1 MSMGFDQLASTAL
14 TAMFSVSFLLLA
26 SVGLAVIFGMMGV
39 INLAHGEFLM
49 MGAYATLMATKT
61 GVPFYLA
68 VILATLGLMV
78 FGAIVEKGIIQF
90 LYGRLF
96 DTLLATWGMGMIL
109 YQSAILLF
117 GASTS
122 GIGLPMGSFSV
133 GRYSMPVYY
142 LFLTAATLVIFAAVY
157 LIFVKT
163 RYGIMARAAI
173 QNPAM
178 AASVGIE
185 TKRINT
191 ITFSLGAGLA
201 GLAGGLLVP
210 AFPATPDMGLAFVS
224 KAFLA
229 VVMAGPLTLTGTLAS
244 MGGLGGLSSLTSNIY
259 TAVAGDMAFFL
270 VTIVILRFFP
280 SGISRAWHGKL

>member
-1 MSMGFDQLASTAL
+1 VAIDQIASMILTAL
-14 TAMFSVSFLLLA
+14 FSVSFLLIA

-49 MGAYATLMATKT
+49 MGAYATLMASKA
-61 GVPFYLA
+61 GVPFPLA
-68 VILATLGLMV
+68 VLLAMLGLAI
-78 FGAIVEKGIIQF
+78 FGAIIEKTIIQF

-96 DTLLATWGMGMIL
+96 DTLLATWGLGMIL
-109 YQSAILLF
+109 YQGAILIF
-117 GASTS
+117 GSATS

-133 GRYSMPVYY
+133 GSYSMPVYY
-142 LFLTAATLVIFAAVY
+142 LFLTAATAVIIAMVY
-157 LIFVKT
+157 LVFVKT

-185 TKRINT
+185 TRHINT
-191 ITFSLGAGLA
+191 ITFSFGAALA

-224 KAFLA
+224 KGFLA
-229 VVMAGPLTLTGTLAS
+229 VVVAGPLTLTGTVAS
-244 MGGLGGLSSLTSNIY
+244 MGGLGGLSSLTSSLF
-259 TAVAGDMAFFL
+259 TSVAGDVAFFV
-270 VTIVILRFFP
+270 VTIIILRFYP
-280 SGISRAWHGKL
+280 SGISRGWHGKL

>member
-1 MSMGFDQLASTAL
+1 MGIDQIASTAL
-14 TAMFSVSFLLLA
+14 TALFSVSFLLIA

-49 MGAYATLMATKT
+49 MGAYATLMATKV
-61 GVPFYLA
+61 GVPFPLA
-68 VILATLGLMV
+68 VVLATFGLAA
-78 FGAIVEKGIIQF
+78 FGAIVEKTIIQF

-96 DTLLATWGMGMIL
+96 DTLLATWGLGMIL
-109 YQSAILLF
+109 YQAAILLF

-122 GIGLPMGSFSV
+122 GIGLPMGSFDV

-142 LFLTAATLVIFAAVY
+142 LFLTAATAVTFVAVY

-173 QNPAM
+173 QKPSM

-229 VVMAGPLTLTGTLAS
+229 VVMAGPLTLTGTFAS
-244 MGGLGGLSSLTSNIY
+244 MSGLGGLSSLTSSIY
-259 TAVAGDMAFFL
+259 TSVGGDIAFFL

-280 SGISRAWHGKL
+280 NGISRGWRGKL

>member
-1 MSMGFDQLASTAL
+1 MGFDQLASTAL
-14 TAMFSVSFLLLA
+14 TAIFSVSFLLIA

-49 MGAYATLMATKT
+49 MGAYATLMATKA
-61 GVPFYLA
+61 GIPFPLA
-68 VILATLGLMV
+68 VVLATLALAV
-78 FGAIVEKGIIQF
+78 FGAIVEKAIIQF

-96 DTLLATWGMGMIL
+96 DTLLATWGLGMIL
-109 YQSAILLF
+109 YQSAILVF

-142 LFLTAATLVIFAAVY
+142 LFLTAATVVIFAAVY

-173 QNPAM
+173 QNPSM

-191 ITFSLGAGLA
+191 ITFSLGAALA

-229 VVMAGPLTLTGTLAS
+229 VVVAGPLTLTGTFAS
-244 MGGLGGLSSLTSNIY
+244 MGGLGGLSSLTSSIY
-259 TAVAGDMAFFL
+259 TSVAGDVAFFL

-280 SGISRAWHGKL
+280 SGISRGWRGKL

>member
-1 MSMGFDQLASTAL
+1 MGIDQLASTAL
-14 TAMFSVSFLLLA
+14 TALFSVSFLLIA

-49 MGAYATLMATKT
+49 MGAYATLVATKA
-61 GVPFYLA
+61 GVPFPLA
-68 VILATLGLMV
+68 VLLATLGLAV
-78 FGAIVEKGIIQF
+78 FGAIVEKSIIQF

-96 DTLLATWGMGMIL
+96 DTLLATWGLGMIL
-109 YQSAILLF
+109 YQLAILMF

-122 GIGLPMGSFSV
+122 GIGLPMGSFHV
-133 GRYSMPVYY
+133 GDYSMPVYY
-142 LFLTAATLVIFAAVY
+142 LFLTAVTGITFIAVY

-173 QNPAM
+173 QNPSM

-229 VVMAGPLTLTGTLAS
+229 VVMAGPLTLTGTFAS
-244 MGGLGGLSSLTSNIY
+244 MGGLGGLSSLTSSIF
-259 TAVAGDMAFFL
+259 TSVAGDVAFFV

-280 SGISRAWHGKL
+280 NGISRGWRGKL

>member
-1 MSMGFDQLASTAL
+1 MGIDQLASTAS
-14 TAMFSVSFLLLA
+14 TALFSVSFLLLA

-49 MGAYATLMATKT
+49 MGAYVTLMATKT
-61 GVPFYLA
+61 GVPFPLA
-68 VILATLGLMV
+68 VVLATLALAV
-78 FGAIVEKGIIQF
+78 FGAIVEKSIIQF

-96 DTLLATWGMGMIL
+96 DTLLATWGLGMIL
-109 YQSAILLF
+109 YQSAILIF

-122 GIGLPMGSFSV
+122 GIGLPMGSFNI

-142 LFLTAATLVIFAAVY
+142 LFLAVATVVIFATVY

-173 QNPAM
+173 QNPSM

-191 ITFSLGAGLA
+191 ITFSLGAALA

-229 VVMAGPLTLTGTLAS
+229 VVVAGPLTLTGTFAS
-244 MGGLGGLSSLTSNIY
+244 MGGLGGLSSLTSSIY
-259 TAVAGDMAFFL
+259 TSVAGDVVFFV

-280 SGISRAWHGKL
+280 SGISRGWRGKL

>member
-1 MSMGFDQLASTAL
+1 MGIDQLASTAL
-14 TAMFSVSFLLLA
+14 TALFSVSFLLIA

-49 MGAYATLMATKT
+49 MGAYATLVATKA
-61 GVPFYLA
+61 GVPFPLA
-68 VILATLGLMV
+68 VLLATLGLAV
-78 FGAIVEKGIIQF
+78 FGAIVEKSIIQF

-96 DTLLATWGMGMIL
+96 DTLLATWGLGMIL
-109 YQSAILLF
+109 YQLAILMF

-122 GIGLPMGSFSV
+122 GIGLPMGSFHV
-133 GRYSMPVYY
+133 GGYSMPVYY
-142 LFLTAATLVIFAAVY
+142 LFLTAVTGITFIAVY

-173 QNPAM
+173 QNPSM

-229 VVMAGPLTLTGTLAS
+229 VVMAGPLTLTGTFAS
-244 MGGLGGLSSLTSNIY
+244 MGGLGGLSSLTSSIF
-259 TAVAGDMAFFL
+259 TSVAGDVAFFV

-280 SGISRAWHGKL
+280 NGISRGWRGKL

>member
-1 MSMGFDQLASTAL
+1 MGFDQLASTAL
-14 TAMFSVSFLLLA
+14 TAIFSVSFLLIA

-49 MGAYATLMATKT
+49 MGAYATLMATKA
-61 GVPFYLA
+61 GIPFPLA
-68 VILATLGLMV
+68 VVLATLGLAV
-78 FGAIVEKGIIQF
+78 FGAIVEKAIIQF

-96 DTLLATWGMGMIL
+96 DTLLATWGLGMIL
-109 YQSAILLF
+109 YQSAILVF

-122 GIGLPMGSFSV
+122 GIGLPMGSFSL

-142 LFLTAATLVIFAAVY
+142 LFLTAATVVIFAAVY

-173 QNPAM
+173 QNPSM

-191 ITFSLGAGLA
+191 ITFSLGAALA

-229 VVMAGPLTLTGTLAS
+229 VVVAGPLTLTGTFAS
-244 MGGLGGLSSLTSNIY
+244 MGGLGGLSSLTSSIY
-259 TAVAGDMAFFL
+259 TSVAGDVAFFV

-280 SGISRAWHGKL
+280 SGISRGWRGKL